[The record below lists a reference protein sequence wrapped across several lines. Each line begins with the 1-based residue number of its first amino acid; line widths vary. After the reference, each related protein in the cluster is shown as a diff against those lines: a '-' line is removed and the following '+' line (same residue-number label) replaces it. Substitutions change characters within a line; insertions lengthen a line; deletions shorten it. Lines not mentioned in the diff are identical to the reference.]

1 MPLSSNPATWTDAQ
15 LEQLRQTGDPPADQ
29 MIARVFADRGVA
41 GVNQVLTHFLD
52 NRDDNAAILELPA
65 YVADFLSTT
74 AALPAWTDSNKL
86 AAAENLFLDQ
96 GPLILLALT
105 CASLPECYINGDEA
119 EVLGVTNRLK
129 GRRAYRR
136 IKETAQLIVDVLAQG
151 AFTQARAGIVATQR
165 VRILHAGMRH
175 LIAGNGTRHFE
186 ALPSDDPLL
195 TQLVEY
201 GHRTAGVPINQEELT
216 YTLCTFSYVVL
227 RSLAILRVEITKDM
241 QDAYVHSW
249 AVAGHLIGIREDL
262 IPLDFA
268 ETETLF
274 TRLKANQFRA
284 TREGTVLAGSL
295 RTFMAEVLGFP
306 WVGRQSATFLMRT
319 LLDERTA
326 LSLGIGH
333 LSLLDRLVVSL
344 LRLVVRDAEQLQKEV
359 GRADLRP
366 LLQWAEEHIV
376 DGLTAMPLA
385 WQGRLFAI
393 PPNLRN
399 HWAAR
404 RHS

>member
-1 MPLSSNPATWTDAQ
+1 MPLSSNPASWTEAE
-15 LEQLRQTGDPPADQ
+15 LEQLRQTGDPPADE

-41 GVNQVLTHFLD
+41 AVNQVLAQFLD
-52 NRDDNAAILELPA
+52 NRDDKAPVSELPA
-65 YVADFLSTT
+65 YVTEFLSNT
-74 AALPAWTDSNKL
+74 AALPDWVDPNKL
-86 AAAENLFLDQ
+86 TTAEELFLDQ
-96 GPLILLALT
+96 GPLMLLALT

-151 AFTQARAGIVATQR
+151 AFTSQARAGVVATQR

-175 LIAGNGTRHFE
+175 LITRAKPFK
-186 ALPSDDPLL
+186 ASPSDDPLL
-195 TQLVEY
+195 TQLAEY
-201 GHRTAGVPINQEELT
+201 GSRPTAGVPINQEELA

-227 RSLAILRVEITKDM
+227 RSLAILQVEITRGT

-249 AVAGHLIGIREDL
+249 AVAGHLIGIQDNL

-268 ETETLF
+268 GAEALF
-274 TRLKANQFRA
+274 TRLKGNQFRA
-284 TREGTVLAGSL
+284 TKEGSVLAASL

-326 LSLGIGH
+326 TGLGIGR
-333 LSLLDRLVVSL
+333 LSLLDRIVVLL
-344 LRLVVRDAEQLQKEV
+344 LRLVVRNVEQLQKDV
-359 GRADLRP
+359 GRSELRP
-366 LLQWAEEHIV
+366 LLQWTEERLV
-376 DGLTAMPLA
+376 DGLTSMPPD

-393 PPNLRN
+393 PPDIKNR
-399 HWAAR
+399 WSTR
-404 RHS
+404 RRR

>member
-1 MPLSSNPATWTDAQ
+1 MPLSSNPASWTESQ
-15 LEQLRQTGDPPADQ
+15 LEQLRQTGDPPADE

-52 NRDDNAAILELPA
+52 NRDDNAPISELPA
-65 YVADFLSTT
+65 YVSEFLSTT
-74 AALPAWTDSNKL
+74 AALPGWADQNKL
-86 AAAENLFLDQ
+86 ATAEELFLDQ
-96 GPLILLALT
+96 GPLVLLALT

-151 AFTQARAGIVATQR
+151 AFTSQARAGIVATQR

-175 LIAGNGTRHFE
+175 LISGSKPFE

-195 TQLVEY
+195 IQLAEH
-201 GHRTAGVPINQEELT
+201 GHRTAGVPINQEELA

-227 RSLAILRVEITKDM
+227 RSLAILRVGTSKDK

-249 AVAGHLIGIREDL
+249 AVAGHLIGIQDNL

-268 ETETLF
+268 EVEALF
-274 TRLKANQFRA
+274 TRLKTNQFRA
-284 TREGTVLAGSL
+284 TKEGAVLAHSL
-295 RTFMAEVLGFP
+295 RAFMAEVLGFP
-306 WVGRQSATFLMRT
+306 WVGRQAATFLMRT
-319 LLDERTA
+319 LLDERTTI
-326 LSLGIGH
+326 SLGIGR
-333 LSLLDRLVVSL
+333 LSLLDRIVVLL
-344 LRLVVRDAEQLQKEV
+344 LRLVVRNVEQLQKDV
-359 GRADLRP
+359 GRTDLRP
-366 LLQWAEEHIV
+366 LLQWAEERVV
-376 DGLTAMPLA
+376 DGLSAMPPA

-393 PPNLRN
+393 PPNIKS
-399 HWAAR
+399 HWSMR
-404 RHS
+404 RRR